1 MRVALHGF
9 TATPAMWRSLGIE
22 GPAILGHGPQAQA
35 RGDET
40 FATEVRR
47 LAAQLPNEPV
57 HLVGYSLGARLSLA
71 IAIANPTR
79 VSRLSL
85 IGVNPGIE
93 DELQRTQRVASD
105 ATWSKVLREQ
115 GLAAFVDK
123 WESLPLW
130 ETQSRMPSARRE
142 ALRAERMSHTPEQL
156 ARAMDALGTGSM
168 PPMWD
173 ALATLTIPVQI
184 IVGALDS
191 KYTAIGTRISQ
202 TLSNASLHLIEGS
215 GHNPVFEDPQSV
227 RNVINEVA

>member
-9 TATPAMWRSLGIE
+9 TATPAMWRSVGIE

-35 RGDET
+35 HGDET
-40 FATEVRR
+40 FATEVSR
-47 LAAQLPNEPV
+47 LTALLPKEPV

-71 IAIANPTR
+71 IAIAHPNR
-79 VSRLSL
+79 IRSLSL

-93 DELQRTQRVASD
+93 DSALREQRVASD
-105 ATWSKVLREQ
+105 ATWSKVLRGQ

-130 ETQSRMPSARRE
+130 ETQSRMPSARKD
-142 ALRAERMSHTPEQL
+142 ALRAERMSHNPEQL

-173 ALATLTIPVQI
+173 ALATLAVPVQI

-191 KYTAIGTRISQ
+191 KYTVIGTRISQ
-202 TLSNASLHLIEGS
+202 MLSNASLHLIEGS

-227 RNVINEVA
+227 RNVINEMA